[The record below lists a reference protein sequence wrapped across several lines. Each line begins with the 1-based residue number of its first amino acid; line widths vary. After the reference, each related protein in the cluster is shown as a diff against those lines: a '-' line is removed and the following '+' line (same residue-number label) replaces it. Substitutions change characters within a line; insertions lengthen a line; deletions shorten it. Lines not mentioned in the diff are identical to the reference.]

1 MKNRKCNRNTFGQKW
16 TEVFTNGQKKYSD
29 GNIKSPFLTL
39 DKLGGQK

>member
-16 TEVFTNGQKKYSD
+16 TEVFTNGQKYSD